1 MIGYVVAGFLAV
13 MVPMEVW
20 NDVFLTGHGFWTTL
34 QNVILGPFIAMISF
48 VCSIGNVPMAAALWH
63 GGISFGGVISFIF
76 ADLITLP
83 LLLIYRRY
91 YGRHL
96 MLKLLATF
104 WLVMSAAG
112 LIVEYLF
119 RGLGIEPTERP
130 ATVAPTEFSWNYTTY
145 LNIVFLVLLAGL
157 WWLARNQRRLGGGAG
172 YAIDPV
178 CGMQVEVANA
188 AARSERDGHVVYFCS
203 DHCRERFEAAEPVE
217 ARA

>member
-1 MIGYVVAGFLAV
+1 MPL
-13 MVPMEVW
+13 
-20 NDVFLTGHGFWTTL
+20 
-34 QNVILGPFIAMISF
+34 
-48 VCSIGNVPMAAALWH
+48 AAALWH

-104 WLVMSAAG
+104 WIVMSAAG

-130 ATVAPTEFSWNYTTY
+130 ATVAPTSSAGTTRRSSTSSSSSSSPASGGWRGTSGDWAAVRATRS
-145 LNIVFLVLLAGL
+145 IPSAG
-157 WWLARNQRRLGGGAG
+157 
-172 YAIDPV
+172 
-178 CGMQVEVANA
+178 
-188 AARSERDGHVVYFCS
+188 
-203 DHCRERFEAAEPVE
+203 CRWR
-217 ARA
+217 